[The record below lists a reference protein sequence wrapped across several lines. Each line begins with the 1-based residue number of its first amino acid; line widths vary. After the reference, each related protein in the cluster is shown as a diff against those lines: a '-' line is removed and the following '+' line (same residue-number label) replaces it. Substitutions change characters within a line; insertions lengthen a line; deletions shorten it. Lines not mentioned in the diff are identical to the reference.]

1 MVRGRARAAGVG
13 AVVVGAIVVA
23 GTGCGASTHP
33 NEQRPSVSA
42 RISVVIQPH
51 EVIVR
56 PGSVGE
62 GPEESQQIPQN
73 EGQPQPRIKTDKPMS
88 VTIVA
93 ANQTGDDAQLVIRG
107 AKDWKPGPVFARSPA
122 TFQTALPAGNYT
134 VVAAD
139 VDGAKPGHFT
149 VGNYRASS
157 QNDLLLP

>member
-13 AVVVGAIVVA
+13 AVVACAVAAAVG
-23 GTGCGASTHP
+23 GCGASTHP
-33 NEQRPSVSA
+33 NEQRPAVA
-42 RISVVIQPH
+42 TRISVVIQPH

-56 PGSVGE
+56 PGSIGE

-73 EGQPQPRIKTDKPMS
+73 EGQPQPPIKSDKPLA

-93 ANQTGDDAQLVIRG
+93 ANQTGEDAQLVIRG
-107 AKDWKPGPVFARSPA
+107 AKELKPGPVFARSPA

-134 VVAAD
+134 VAAAD
-139 VDGAKPGHFT
+139 VKGARPAHFT
-149 VGNYRASS
+149 VGRYRASS